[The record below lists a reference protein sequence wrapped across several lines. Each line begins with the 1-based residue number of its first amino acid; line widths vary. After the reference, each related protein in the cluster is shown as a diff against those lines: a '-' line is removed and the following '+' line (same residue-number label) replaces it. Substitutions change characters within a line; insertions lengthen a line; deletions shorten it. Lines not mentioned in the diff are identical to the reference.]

1 MLKNF
6 LKKLSLMAV
15 LIAFSATVFAAEEK
29 VVNVFNW
36 SDYIAEDTLA
46 LFEKETGIKV
56 VYDVFDSNE
65 VLETKLLV
73 GGSGFDVVV
82 PSITFLGK
90 QIKAGVFQKLDRSKL
105 PNHGNMDKVI
115 MKLLT
120 NIDEGNQHAIPYMW
134 GTTGFGY
141 NVDKIKAILGEDAPT
156 DSWDM
161 LFDPKV
167 VSKLKQCGVSILD
180 SGSETLPIA
189 LNYLGLDPNSLQKKD
204 YDATAKMME
213 KVRPHVTYFH
223 SSKYINDLA
232 NGDICIALGWS
243 GDIIQAQTRAIEAKN
258 GVDIAYVIPKEGAP
272 LWFDMM
278 AIPKDA
284 KHPNNAHKFVNFIME
299 PAITAGIS
307 NYVAYANANEAS
319 YHLIDKAIL
328 EDEGIYPNEE
338 TKKNLFMAKVLPPK
352 VNRVVNRTWTK
363 IKTGQ

>member
-1 MLKNF
+1 MLKKF
-6 LKKLSLMAV
+6 SKKLSLIAV
-15 LIAFSATVFAAEEK
+15 LIAFSAIAFATEEK

-65 VLETKLLV
+65 VLETKLLA
-73 GGSGFDVVV
+73 GSSGFDVVV
-82 PSITFLGK
+82 PSNSFLGK
-90 QIKAGVFQKLDRSKL
+90 QIKAGVFMELDRSKL

-120 NIDEGNQHAIPYMW
+120 SIDEGNRRAIPYMW

-141 NVDKIKAILGEDAPT
+141 NVDKIKAILGDDAPI

-161 LFDPKV
+161 LFDPKY
-167 VSKLKQCGVSILD
+167 VSKLKQCGVSMLD
-180 SGSETLPIA
+180 AGSEILPIA
-189 LNYLGLDPNSLQKKD
+189 LNYLGLNTNSLKKKD
-204 YDATAKMME
+204 YDATAKLM
-213 KVRPHVTYFH
+213 KDIRPYITYFH
-223 SSKYINDLA
+223 SAKYINDLA
-232 NGDICIALGWS
+232 NGDTCIALGWS
-243 GDIIQAQTRAIEAKN
+243 GDIIQAQTRAVEAKN

-284 KHPNNAHKFVNFIME
+284 KHPNNAHKFVNFIMK

-307 NYVAYANANEAS
+307 NYVAYANANKAS
-319 YHLIDKAIL
+319 YPLIDKAII
-328 EDEGIYPNEE
+328 EDEGIFPNEE
-338 TKKNLFMAKVLPPK
+338 TKKNLFMAIPLPLKVD
-352 VNRVVNRTWTK
+352 RIINRTWTK